1 MPKTAATRSDTAT
14 STTAN
19 AASPAAAPQASPP
32 AASSEAIKPAPSSHE
47 LVAPSSWQQIDFISD
62 LHLQE
67 SEPANF
73 LAWRRYLETSTADAI
88 FILGDLFE
96 LWVGDDLVQM
106 ETESHARTQ
115 QEGLSFESRC
125 RRALHFCAQRMP
137 LYFIHGNRDFLVGK
151 SFAQSS
157 GMRLLPDPT
166 VLVFGGQRTLLSHGD
181 ALCLA
186 DTDYQIFRAQVRS
199 PVWQQ
204 AFLAKPLPERLR
216 IAQELRQQSEAR
228 KQQDHA
234 QGKAWVDVDTHEAI
248 RWMNASTAQDM
259 VHGHTHEGASHP
271 ITTAQGT
278 GQRHVLADWHAEAKP
293 PRAQVLRMQRGD
305 NGARVRVERL
315 QLA

>member
-1 MPKTAATRSDTAT
+1 MQ
-14 STTAN
+14 
-19 AASPAAAPQASPP
+19 AAPQ
-32 AASSEAIKPAPSSHE
+32 SHE

-73 LAWRRYLETSTADAI
+73 LAWRRYLETNTADAI

-186 DTDYQIFRAQVRS
+186 DANYQIFRAQVRS

-234 QGKAWVDVDTHEAI
+234 QGKAWIDVDTMRPSAGWTPAP
-248 RWMNASTAQDM
+248 RKTWSTATPMKVPATPSPPHREQASAM
-259 VHGHTHEGASHP
+259 CWPTGMQKLSHRVHRCCACSAVMAVRAYKCSACHYLDALVA
-271 ITTAQGT
+271 TTAK
-278 GQRHVLADWHAEAKP
+278 AA
-293 PRAQVLRMQRGD
+293 
-305 NGARVRVERL
+305 
-315 QLA
+315 

>member
-1 MPKTAATRSDTAT
+1 MTKAAATRSDTAT

-19 AASPAAAPQASPP
+19 AASPAAAQQASPP
-32 AASSEAIKPAPSSHE
+32 TASSEAIKPAPSSYE
-47 LVAPSSWQQIDFISD
+47 LVAPSGWQQIDFISD

-73 LAWRRYLETSTADAI
+73 LAWRRYLETSTVDAI

-186 DTDYQIFRAQVRS
+186 DTDYQTFRAQVRS
-199 PVWQQ
+199 PAWQQ

-228 KQQDHA
+228 KQQDNA
-234 QGKAWVDVDTHEAI
+234 QGKAWIDVDTHEAI
-248 RWMNASTAQDM
+248 RWMDASAAQDLI
-259 VHGHTHEGASHP
+259 HGHTHEGASHS
-271 ITTAQGT
+271 ITTAQGA
-278 GQRHVLADWHAEAKP
+278 GQRHVLADWHAESKP

-305 NGARVRVERL
+305 GTARVQVQRL
-315 QLA
+315 PLS